1 MEIQCSNIDYNIF
14 KSRAMS
20 NNTITTIR
28 ITNKHP
34 SVAMP
39 VDTITDLL
47 QAIIIKGSD
56 KLYYTQHLISLILYR
71 HLAYM

>member
-1 MEIQCSNIDYNIF
+1 
-14 KSRAMS
+14 MS
-20 NNTITTIR
+20 
-28 ITNKHP
+28 
-34 SVAMP
+34 

-71 HLAYM
+71 HLVYM